1 MLYCVQHRLSDVF
14 DGRCQA
20 HRIQTKQV
28 RVRRADNEKLNSRPN
43 CVNKGVR
50 RSREGALPQVGVPD
64 HCFRR
69 LSLKKGYSEDSMQ
82 DDSQTVRQPDTTG
95 RQSRI
100 NESNRKHRVP
110 RPRGGKTDLGLAT
123 HEVILE

>member
-1 MLYCVQHRLSDVF
+1 MLYCVQHRLSDAF

-20 HRIQTKQV
+20 HRIQTEPV
-28 RVRRADNEKLNSRPN
+28 RVRRADNKKLNSRPN

-50 RSREGALPQVGVPD
+50 RSRDGALPQMGVPD

-100 NESNRKHRVP
+100 NESSESTASRARKGEKRT
-110 RPRGGKTDLGLAT
+110 GGWQP
-123 HEVILE
+123 VM